1 MLIKK
6 VLLFKL
12 HIFRLRYLNT
22 NEFNDLLMDLK
33 MHYFMD
39 IYF

>member
-1 MLIKK
+1 
-6 VLLFKL
+6 
-12 HIFRLRYLNT
+12 LRYLNT

-39 IYF
+39 IYFWLFLIGFFL